1 MAEDVMVPDSKE
13 ILLPKG
19 HLVTLE
25 DSDKI
30 NKMGVESIKA
40 RSTITCDARYGVCD
54 ITTLNDCFH
63 HQTIFCT
70 TIFFIHHQVLCNI
83 NQTTRQVT

>member
-1 MAEDVMVPDSKE
+1 MCWNKVLHIIQAPDSKE

-40 RSTITCDARYGVCD
+40 RSTITLA
-54 ITTLNDCFH
+54 
-63 HQTIFCT
+63 
-70 TIFFIHHQVLCNI
+70 
-83 NQTTRQVT
+83 